1 MIRKLLLLSTAGLML
16 LSGTISAP
24 ASARSGTE
32 EVKYYVT
39 YGSDSGMS
47 GSFVGTA
54 LIKNGVSYLPAYI
67 VNSLG
72 IETTWDK
79 SRTRASF
86 SGWEK
91 SFAVRLGSTS
101 GVLDNVSVNIGGT
114 PFLAQDELYLPA
126 KFLVKALEGGT
137 VRWDAKTRSLLA
149 NGLHMYRGYTETY
162 KGTRYSVSLDTGDL
176 YIASGKA
183 DKRKL
188 AHLGRGL
195 DLVDFTFEDTPG
207 GLTVLQVRNSYG
219 EPHLYAEY
227 YTYLLKNGALMRQAH
242 TDFHSTFDEPALWSE
257 GRLLM
262 NDGQTLRLIE
272 DGTGAVKETV
282 DLPKLMGTSVTRD
295 VYYNVEA
302 FYSDV
307 ALIRPGD
314 TAFLTAVDRS
324 TRTQTLLYEQLP
336 AADSKW
342 ILDQWDSMFPG
353 DDLRFE
359 GRSGNE
365 LTIRAYN
372 LGLERK
378 EKQFVYT
385 LPASQ

>member
-1 MIRKLLLLSTAGLML
+1 M
-16 LSGTISAP
+16 P
-24 ASARSGTE
+24 ANITG
-32 EVKYYVT
+32 
-39 YGSDSGMS
+39 G
-47 GSFVGTA
+47 
-54 LIKNGVSYLPAYI
+54 
-67 VNSLG
+67 LG
-72 IETTWDK
+72 IEMKWDK
-79 SRTRASF
+79 TRTRATF

-91 SFAVRLGSTS
+91 SFAVRLGSS
-101 GVLDNVSVNIGGT
+101 AGVLDNVTVNIGGT
-114 PFLAQDELYLPA
+114 PFIARDELYLPA

-137 VRWDAKTRSLLA
+137 VRWDATTRSLLA
-149 NGLHMYRGYTETY
+149 NGLHMYRGYSETY
-162 KGTRYSVSLDTGDL
+162 KGTRYSVSFDSGDL
-176 YIASGKA
+176 YISSGNGAKQ
-183 DKRKL
+183 KL

-195 DLVDFTFEDTPG
+195 DLVDLTFEDTPG

-242 TDFHSTFDEPALWSE
+242 TDFHTTFDEPALWS
-257 GRLLM
+257 GDRLLM

-282 DLPKLMGTSVTRD
+282 DLPKLMRTGVTRD

-324 TRTQTLLYEQLP
+324 TGTQTLLYEQLP

-365 LTIRAYN
+365 LTLRAYN
-372 LGLERK
+372 LGPENK
-378 EKQFVYT
+378 DTQFIYT
-385 LPASQ
+385 LPAPQ

>member
-1 MIRKLLLLSTAGLML
+1 MIRKLLLLSTVGLML
-16 LSGTISAP
+16 LSGSAP
-24 ASARSGTE
+24 GAASAKSSTE
-32 EVKYYVT
+32 EVRYYVT
-39 YGSDSGMS
+39 YSSDSGIS
-47 GSFVGTA
+47 GSSLGTA
-54 LIKNGVSYLPAYI
+54 IIKNGVSYLPANI

-72 IETTWDK
+72 IEMTWDK
-79 SRTRASF
+79 TRTRASF

-91 SFAVRLGSTS
+91 SFAVRLGSTH
-101 GVLDNVSVNIGGT
+101 GVLDNVSMDIGGT
-114 PFLAQDELYLPA
+114 PFLVQDVLYLPA
-126 KFLVKALEGGT
+126 KFLVKALEGGS

-149 NGLHMYRGYTETY
+149 NGLHMYRGYSETY

-176 YIASGKA
+176 YISTGK
-183 DKRKL
+183 DSKRKL

-195 DLVDFTFEDTPG
+195 DVVDFTFENTPG

-227 YTYLLKNGALMRQAH
+227 YTYLLKNGALLRQAH
-242 TDFHSTFDEPALWSE
+242 TDFHTTFDEPALWSE
-257 GRLLM
+257 GRLLL

-272 DGTGAVKETV
+272 DGTGAVKETI

-302 FYSDV
+302 FYPDV

-324 TRTQTLLYEQLP
+324 TGTQTLLYEQLP

-359 GRSGNE
+359 GRNGNE

-372 LGLERK
+372 LGPENK
-378 EKQFVYT
+378 NIQFIYT
-385 LPASQ
+385 LPAPQ